1 MPSCEVILE
10 DADKTIFRIFA
21 QVRAAYSIVCKMTLV
36 ISLGKKTKTQHDA
49 QLVPVSGGA
58 GGINY

>member
-21 QVRAAYSIVCKMTLV
+21 QVGAAYSMTLV